1 MVFKRLKLTI
11 VLKDGHTEIISAQIS
26 DAPSLGVEGCLLES
40 ECQLHFLGLILQ
52 LVIAATVEFKFTSL
66 FDIY

>member
-1 MVFKRLKLTI
+1 MVIKRLKLTT
-11 VLKDGHTEIISAQIS
+11 VLKDGHTEIISAHIS
-26 DAPSLGVEGCLLES
+26 EAPSLEVKGCLLKS

-52 LVIAATVEFKFTSL
+52 LVIAATVEFNFTSL